1 MAGNTYIYLKRLI
14 KRIDENDYE
23 SDQEE
28 DGPLRTKKTMKV
40 QVQRDQTEMSRLNFE
55 QNLTPIQTLRQEDL
69 EQMQGA

>member
-55 QNLTPIQTLRQEDL
+55 QNLTPI
-69 EQMQGA
+69 

>member
-14 KRIDENDYE
+14 KRIDDNDYE

-28 DGPLRTKKTMKV
+28 EGPLRTKKTMKV
-40 QVQRDQTEMSRLNFE
+40 QVQREQTELSRLNFE